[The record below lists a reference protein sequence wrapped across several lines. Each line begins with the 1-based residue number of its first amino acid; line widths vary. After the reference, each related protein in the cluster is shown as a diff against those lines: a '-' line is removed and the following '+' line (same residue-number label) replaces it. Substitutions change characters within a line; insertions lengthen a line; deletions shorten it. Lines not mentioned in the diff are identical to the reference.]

1 MPLIDTNTLYL
12 ESLTKKYDTLLI
24 QYNQAQID
32 YKTYVN
38 ENENL
43 PIKSKDLTPIK
54 HAVVVD
60 SSNINSTL
68 SSSIV
73 STLEKCTA
81 LCSADSKCKSAT
93 FNAID
98 YIEPKCWLNSVEGTL
113 NGAGSN
119 NYAIIPK
126 EKELLLIIKSINF
139 QLSDVNDEILEIM
152 TYIKKNKSYTDFNK
166 KLTEQFNKLKQNYEN
181 LKFERIKILD
191 KIHQFETLD
200 EAQNYTNLTTNKSYY
215 TFIIL
220 LLLFCICIFI
230 LGKIVITTNFQSV
243 GGVGI
248 LFTVFFIV
256 LIISA
261 VIFYYKR

>member
-1 MPLIDTNTLYL
+1 M
-12 ESLTKKYDTLLI
+12 
-24 QYNQAQID
+24 
-32 YKTYVN
+32 
-38 ENENL
+38 
-43 PIKSKDLTPIK
+43 TPIK
-54 HAVVVD
+54 DAVVNSD
-60 SSNINSTL
+60 LINSPL
-68 SSSIV
+68 NSSIV

-93 FNAID
+93 FNPID
-98 YIEPKCWLNSVEGTL
+98 YLEPKCWLNSVEGTL

-152 TYIKKNKSYTDFNK
+152 TYIKKNKSYIESNK
-166 KLTEQFNKLKQNYEN
+166 TLSEQFNKLQQNYKN
-181 LKFERIKILD
+181 LNFERIKILD
-191 KIHQFETLD
+191 KIHQIETLD
-200 EAQNYTNLTTNKSYY
+200 EAQNYTSLTTNKSYY

-230 LGKIVITTNFQSV
+230 LSKIVIKTNFQSV

-256 LIISA
+256 LIIST
-261 VIFYYKR
+261 VIFFYKR

>member
-1 MPLIDTNTLYL
+1 MSLIDKNTLYL

-32 YKTYVN
+32 YKTYIN

-43 PIKSKDLTPIK
+43 PIKPKDLTPIK
-54 HAVVVD
+54 DAVVD
-60 SSNINSTL
+60 SSNINSPL
-68 SSSIV
+68 NSSIV
-73 STLEKCTA
+73 STLEKCSA

-93 FNAID
+93 FNPID

-113 NGAGSN
+113 NGAGPN

-139 QLSDVNDEILEIM
+139 QLSDVNDEILEIV
-152 TYIKKNKSYTDFNK
+152 KKNKLHNDFNK
-166 KLTEQFNKLKQNYEN
+166 TLSEQFNKLKKNYKK

-200 EAQNYTNLTTNKSYY
+200 EAQNYTSLTTNKSYY

-230 LGKIVITTNFQSV
+230 LSKIVINTNFQSV

-256 LIISA
+256 LIIST

>member
-38 ENENL
+38 ENKNL
-43 PIKSKDLTPIK
+43 PIKPKDLIPIK
-54 HAVVVD
+54 DAVID
-60 SSNINSTL
+60 SSQINSKL

-93 FNAID
+93 FNPVD
-98 YIEPKCWLNSVEGTL
+98 YIQPQCWLNSVEGTL
-113 NGAGSN
+113 NGAGPN

-139 QLSDVNDEILEIM
+139 QLSDVNDEILEIV
-152 TYIKKNKSYTDFNK
+152 KKNKSYNESNK
-166 KLTEQFNKLKQNYEN
+166 TLSEQFNKLQQNYKN

-200 EAQNYTNLTTNKSYY
+200 EAQNYTSLTTNKSYY

-230 LGKIVITTNFQSV
+230 LSKIVIKTNFQSV

-256 LIISA
+256 LIIST
-261 VIFYYKR
+261 VIFFYKR